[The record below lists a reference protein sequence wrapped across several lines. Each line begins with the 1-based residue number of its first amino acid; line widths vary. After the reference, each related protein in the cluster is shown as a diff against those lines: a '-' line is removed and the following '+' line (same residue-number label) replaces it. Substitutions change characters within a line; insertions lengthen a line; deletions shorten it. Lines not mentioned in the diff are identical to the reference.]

1 MVDARLGSEFR
12 DARGRAS
19 GDRTFRLI
27 GTCWNKDL
35 PDSVGGANPETPPL
49 WPDGITPE
57 MLGPQNASYS
67 SSSSSF
73 LSPGARGRPGFVF
86 RLSDFVE
93 YVQICACMASETLKL
108 ASGDKTP

>member
-57 MLGPQNASYS
+57 MLGPPKCFRSEKHVRA
-67 SSSSSF
+67 
-73 LSPGARGRPGFVF
+73 PGLWHWPE
-86 RLSDFVE
+86 RLSFR
-93 YVQICACMASETLKL
+93 
-108 ASGDKTP
+108 G